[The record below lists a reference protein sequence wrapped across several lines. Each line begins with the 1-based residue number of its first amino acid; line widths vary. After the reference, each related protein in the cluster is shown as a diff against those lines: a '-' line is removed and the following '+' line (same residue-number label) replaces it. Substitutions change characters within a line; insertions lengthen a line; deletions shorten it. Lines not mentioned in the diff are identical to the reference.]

1 MKLDNQKIE
10 EIQELITYCTDRS
23 NETHHLGPL
32 VMVRC
37 NGDYENES
45 NHRLASDSI
54 KNVIYEDVVISGNR
68 ESTALLRVW
77 IPRSDTVGNSV
88 LHALKMLGSI
98 FSRGSAEANMQEY
111 SVSEHWL
118 IGLRILER
126 HTAEHREIYWGEEN
140 GMAGIQYCF
149 FKQIPS
155 QIEINNGQVSAPIK
169 ISLNELQIG
178 SSDHSKELSALT
190 TELPEREAFP
200 TEIPHGVYERWADP
214 SRQRWVI
221 HLEDTFAVIASLLT
235 NYHLSQNK
243 SGRRKN
249 RTEEDKVEDEFKINK
264 HLKACPFAT
273 KKQIAD
279 ATGISTTH
287 IGESN
292 AWKANVRSKKDV
304 RAANRAKGHGG
315 NSNII
320 DSLSG

>member
-1 MKLDNQKIE
+1 MNANTKISE
-10 EIQELITYCTDRS
+10 EIKELIVYCNLRS
-23 NETHHLGPL
+23 NEMHHLCSL

-37 NGDYENES
+37 NGDFTNEFG
-45 NHRLASDSI
+45 HRLVSDST
-54 KNVIYEDVVISGNR
+54 KNVIYEEIVISGNW
-68 ESTALLRVW
+68 ESTALIRVW
-77 IPRSDTVGNSV
+77 IPHSDTVGNSV
-88 LHALKMLGSI
+88 LHALKILGSI
-98 FSRGSAEANMQEY
+98 FNMRSDEENMKEY

-126 HTAEHREIYWGEEN
+126 HTAEQREIYWGEEN

-235 NYHLSQNK
+235 SHHLSQNK

-249 RTEEDKVEDEFKINK
+249 RTEEDKFEDEFTINK

-287 IGESN
+287 IGESK
-292 AWKANVRSKKDV
+292 AWKANRRSKKDA